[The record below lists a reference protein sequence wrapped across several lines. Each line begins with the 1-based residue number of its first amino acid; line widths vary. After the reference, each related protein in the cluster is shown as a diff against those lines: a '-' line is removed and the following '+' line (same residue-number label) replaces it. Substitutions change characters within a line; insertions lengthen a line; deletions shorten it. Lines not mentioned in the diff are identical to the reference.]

1 MKRVIHRLRVPADV
15 AGLIRGMHPGLKQKI
30 RAALEQIVANPHSG
44 KALRDELNGLWS
56 FRVGKFRIVYRLGR
70 GRLVELVAVGPRAVI
85 YEETY
90 RLITRSVT
98 GRSRR

>member
-1 MKRVIHRLRVPADV
+1 MKRAVHRLRVPDDV
-15 AGLIRGMHPGLKQKI
+15 AALIRGMHPGLKKKI
-30 RAALEQIVANPHSG
+30 RAALEQIVADPHSG

-70 GRLVELVAVGPRAVI
+70 GRLIELVAVGSRAII

-90 RLITRSVT
+90 RLISRS
-98 GRSRR
+98 GHRQE